1 MNTPS
6 KYTLSLALNMFLD
19 PNAYNNYG
27 GLFAMSVLSLLPT
40 LIFFII
46 FQRYLVDGIAMDGIK
61 G

>member
-1 MNTPS
+1 TS
-6 KYTLSLALNMFLD
+6 KFTLPLALNMYLD
-19 PNAYNNYG
+19 PNSYNNYG
-27 GLFAMSVLSLLPT
+27 SLFAMSVISLLPI